1 MTQVY
6 AHPVALTRMTEG
18 QCPECGEDPD
28 RHLDSSAFW
37 LPRGC
42 DLTRAGVV
50 DRIDAFNAA
59 PAESGQS

>member
-6 AHPVALTRMTEG
+6 THPVAHTRMSEG
-18 QCPECGEDPD
+18 QCPECGQDPD
-28 RHLDSSAFW
+28 RHLHSSAFW
-37 LPRGC
+37 LPRRC

-59 PAESGQS
+59 PAESSQS